1 MYVCCFDCFYFF
13 QSIGNL
19 CLNSNSPCFDS
30 EMDGNDCCDYFCSGC
45 DFDDEG
51 LEEDLLCTT

>member
-30 EMDGNDCCDYFCSGC
+30 EMDGNDCCDYFSSGAGC
-45 DFDDEG
+45 DEEYGGDFDV
-51 LEEDLLCTT
+51 